1 MENLIKKGVLYNI
14 QMNLIMGLTLELL
27 KKCRLIWVPLYGESC
42 TLLFSF
48 YKDNIISKNQPTL
61 YTLVY

>member
-27 KKCRLIWVPLYGESC
+27 KKCRLI
-42 TLLFSF
+42 
-48 YKDNIISKNQPTL
+48 
-61 YTLVY
+61 